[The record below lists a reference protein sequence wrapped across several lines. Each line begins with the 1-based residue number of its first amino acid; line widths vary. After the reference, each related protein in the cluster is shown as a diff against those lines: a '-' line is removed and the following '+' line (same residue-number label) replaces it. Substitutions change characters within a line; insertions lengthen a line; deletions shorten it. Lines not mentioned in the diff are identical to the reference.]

1 MVDQVMENE
10 EGLKFC
16 PICGHEGNDE
26 MCPVCNQK
34 MESLDLE
41 IEKLAEKE
49 KSKDLTE
56 DAGLDDLSL
65 EDEAENEQA
74 NEEDDG

>member
-1 MVDQVMENE
+1 MENE